1 MKIIGLTGRTGS
13 GKSFIADILAE
24 HGAYI
29 IDADKIAHGV
39 LLPGGGAYDE
49 VVGNLGECILDEN
62 RLIGRKKVAE
72 IVFKNPAALRTHT
85 ETTHKYILKKIYEEI
100 ENAKKSNYQITCIDA
115 PLLVES
121 GLHKNCDVVWA
132 VHADDSIRLKRIT
145 GRDNISEDEAKKRMQ
160 SQTPFDEI
168 KKHADVI
175 FINDNGT
182 DELTTEVIDR
192 MNECLKN

>member
-13 GKSFIADILAE
+13 GKSFIADILAKR
-24 HGAYI
+24 GAYI

-49 VVGNLGECILDEN
+49 VVKNFGASILDEN
-62 RLIGRKKVAE
+62 KFINRKKVAE
-72 IVFKNPAALRTHT
+72 IVFNDPAALKLHT
-85 ETTHKYILKKIYEEI
+85 ETTHKYILKKTYEEI
-100 ENAKKSNYQITCIDA
+100 ENAKKTNFQIVCIDA

-121 GLHKNCDVVWA
+121 GLHNDCDIVWA
-132 VHADDSIRLKRIT
+132 VYTDDAIRLKRII
-145 GRDNISEDEAKKRMQ
+145 GRDGISEEEAHKRME

-175 FINDNGT
+175 FINNNGA
-182 DELTTEVIDR
+182 DELTAEVIDR
-192 MNECLKN
+192 MNECIKS